1 MYTPA
6 HFAET
11 RLDVMQA
18 LVRAYPLATLV
29 TCGGD
34 GLRADPVPM
43 LWLPDPAPHGR
54 LIGHVA
60 RANPVAT
67 DIDLNIEALA
77 IFNGPQ
83 AYVAP
88 SWYPTKAEH
97 GRAVPTWNYA
107 TVHARGAVR
116 LIEDP
121 AWLRAQ
127 IEALTQQQEA
137 TRDHP
142 WHVDEAPAEYIQR
155 LLAAIVGIELTITRI
170 EGKWKMSQNQPAQ
183 NRAGVVDG
191 LRAETTDGTDA
202 VAALVARGRG

>member
-1 MYTPA
+1 VYTPA

-67 DIDLNIEALA
+67 DIDLNIERSLSST
-77 IFNGPQ
+77 
-83 AYVAP
+83 AP
-88 SWYPTKAEH
+88 RPTLRRPGTRPRPNTA
-97 GRAVPTWNYA
+97 
-107 TVHARGAVR
+107 ARCRPG
-116 LIEDP
+116 ITPPFTP
-121 AWLRAQ
+121 A
-127 IEALTQQQEA
+127 
-137 TRDHP
+137 
-142 WHVDEAPAEYIQR
+142 APCA
-155 LLAAIVGIELTITRI
+155 
-170 EGKWKMSQNQPAQ
+170 
-183 NRAGVVDG
+183 
-191 LRAETTDGTDA
+191 
-202 VAALVARGRG
+202 